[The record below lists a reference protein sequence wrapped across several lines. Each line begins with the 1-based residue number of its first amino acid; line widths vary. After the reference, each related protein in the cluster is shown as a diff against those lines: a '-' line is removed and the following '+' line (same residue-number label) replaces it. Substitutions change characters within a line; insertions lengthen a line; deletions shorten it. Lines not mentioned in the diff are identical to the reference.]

1 MLVLEIEKD
10 GKGGRG
16 NDQREGRK
24 RLVDKS
30 IYMRKGGV
38 DGSTPGLL

>member
-10 GKGGRG
+10 GGRGRG
-16 NDQREGRK
+16 NDQREGRE
-24 RLVDKS
+24 RLVVKS

-38 DGSTPGLL
+38 DGSTLGLL